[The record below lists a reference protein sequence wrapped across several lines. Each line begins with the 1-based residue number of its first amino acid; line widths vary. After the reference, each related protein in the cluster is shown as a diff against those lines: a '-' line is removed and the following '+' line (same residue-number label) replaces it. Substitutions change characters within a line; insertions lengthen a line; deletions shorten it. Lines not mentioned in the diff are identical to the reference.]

1 MPTTLEPTTLFS
13 NEDFH
18 EQEITD
24 RERELIHHLRVM
36 LKDVP
41 DDVYRSL
48 NTLVEEQR
56 GERWTDMQL
65 LVYINQAVADINAE
79 PPHTIYGIE
88 DFPEQWKACIMNGSV
103 IFALIAEGILQ
114 NGEQF
119 SYSDNGI
126 SLSINLA
133 QGYQSMAQMLLT
145 GYTQLKKDIK
155 RAMRPKPAGLKSS
168 PAPVRIRSYAP
179 RMWVTR

>member
-1 MPTTLEPTTLFS
+1 MATILES
-13 NEDFH
+13 KKDFAT
-18 EQEITD
+18 QPITD
-24 RERELIHHLRVM
+24 NERELIHSLRTL
-36 LKDVP
+36 LKDLP
-41 DDVYRSL
+41 DDVFRSL

-56 GERWTDMQL
+56 GERWTDSML
-65 LVYINQAVADINAE
+65 LVYLNYAVSDINTE
-79 PPHTIYGIE
+79 PILTGYTLE
-88 DFPEQWKACIMNGSV
+88 DYPSAWKACILNGAM

-145 GYTQLKKDIK
+145 RYDEMKK
-155 RAMRPKPAGLKSS
+155 GLKRYLRPQAASIKS
-168 PAPVRIRSYAP
+168 NPAPVRVRSYAP
-179 RMWVTR
+179 RQWVYR

>member
-1 MPTTLEPTTLFS
+1 MATILES
-13 NEDFH
+13 IDDF
-18 EQEITD
+18 QQQPLTD

-36 LKDVP
+36 LKDLP
-41 DDVYRSL
+41 NDTFRSL

-56 GERWTDMQL
+56 GERWSDMQL
-65 LVYINQAVADINAE
+65 LVYINQAVSDINAE
-79 PPHTIYGIE
+79 PPHTQYDISS
-88 DFPEQWKACIMNGSV
+88 FPYQWKACVMNGSL

-133 QGYQSMAQMLLT
+133 QGYQSMAQMLLS

-155 RAMRPKPAGLKSS
+155 RAMRPTAAGIKSS
-168 PAPVRIRSYAP
+168 PAPTRIRSYAP
-179 RMWVTR
+179 RMWTYR

>member
-1 MPTTLEPTTLFS
+1 MAIILESLD
-13 NEDFH
+13 DF
-18 EQEITD
+18 QSQPLTD
-24 RERELIHHLRVM
+24 RERELIYNLRVM
-36 LKDVP
+36 LKDLP
-41 DDVYRSL
+41 DDQYRSL

-56 GERWTDMQL
+56 GERWNDQQL
-65 LVYINQAVADINAE
+65 LVYISQAVADINAE
-79 PPHTIYGIE
+79 PPHSQCSIN
-88 DFPEQWKACIMNGSV
+88 DFPEQWRACVMNGSL

-133 QGYQSMAQMLLT
+133 QGYQSMAQMLLS

-155 RAMRPKPAGLKSS
+155 RAMRPGAAGLKSS
-168 PAPVRIRSYAP
+168 PAPTRIRSYAP
-179 RMWVTR
+179 RQWTYR

>member
-1 MPTTLEPTTLFS
+1 MATILESINDFKHQPLS
-13 NEDFH
+13 NH
-18 EQEITD
+18 
-24 RERELIHHLRVM
+24 ERELIHYLRTM
-36 LKDVP
+36 LKDLP

-56 GERWTDMQL
+56 GERWSDAQI
-65 LVYINQAVADINAE
+65 LVYLNQAVADINAE
-79 PPHTIYGIE
+79 PPHTIATLDSY
-88 DFPEQWKACIMNGSV
+88 PPHWRACILNGGM
-103 IFALIAEGILQ
+103 IFALIAEGVLQ
-114 NGEQF
+114 VGEQF

-126 SLSINLA
+126 SLSVNLA
-133 QGYQSMAQMLLT
+133 QGYQSMASMLLG

-155 RAMRPKPAGLKSS
+155 KAMRPHAVGVKSS

>member
-1 MPTTLEPTTLFS
+1 MPTILTPINQPKTLIMS
-13 NEDFH
+13 K
-18 EQEITD
+18 
-24 RERELIHHLRVM
+24 RERELVQQLRVM
-36 LKDVP
+36 LKDLP

-65 LVYINQAVADINAE
+65 LIYLQQAIADINAE
-79 PPHTIYGIE
+79 PANTSY
-88 DFPEQWKACIMNGSV
+88 DLNTFPEAWRACVINGGM

-126 SLSINLA
+126 SLSVNLA
-133 QGYQSMAQMLLT
+133 QGYQSIAQMLLQ

-155 RAMRPKPAGLKSS
+155 RAMRPKAAGIKSS

-179 RMWVTR
+179 RQWTYR